1 MELPPYRMP
10 TFKNVFRH
18 TWEKGKQYL
27 KKMGTIIL
35 GASVIVWALGYFPNH
50 DTYSNPQ
57 QQLENSY
64 MGMIGKTIE
73 PVLAPCGMDWK
84 QSVSVLT
91 GLAAKEVVAS
101 TMGVLYSANET
112 EAEQV
117 DIDSDDG
124 ALRISKSIRNN
135 MTPLSAMSML
145 IFVLLYMP
153 CLASIIAIKGE
164 SGKWK
169 WALFVVVYT
178 IALAWVSST
187 LVFQLGS
194 LII

>member
-1 MELPPYRMP
+1 
-10 TFKNVFRH
+10 
-18 TWEKGKQYL
+18 
-27 KKMGTIIL
+27 
-35 GASVIVWALGYFPNH
+35 
-50 DTYSNPQ
+50 
-57 QQLENSY
+57 
-64 MGMIGKTIE
+64 
-73 PVLAPCGMDWK
+73 
-84 QSVSVLT
+84 
-91 GLAAKEVVAS
+91 
-101 TMGVLYSANET
+101 MGVLYSANET